1 MYVTKTAQSLRH
13 RQRRNIAYRIMNGHI
28 YITYARAP
36 NVPRKITAPELLAA
50 KSAYQTHATAAFIND
65 SF

>member
-1 MYVTKTAQSLRH
+1 
-13 RQRRNIAYRIMNGHI
+13 MNGRI

-36 NVPRKITAPELLAA
+36 NVPRKITAPELVAA